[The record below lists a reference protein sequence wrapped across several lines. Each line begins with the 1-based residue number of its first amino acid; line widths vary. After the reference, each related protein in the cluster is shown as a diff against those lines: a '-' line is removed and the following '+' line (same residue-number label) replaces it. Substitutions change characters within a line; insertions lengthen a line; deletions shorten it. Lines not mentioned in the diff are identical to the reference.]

1 MRVGYLLGDFPVV
14 SERFLL
20 RELAELDRRG
30 VPLSVYAL
38 RRCKGGPI
46 PPEAEAFVERV
57 RYIPPLVSW
66 RAARAAAR
74 RALHLRSY
82 LGTKATMAGLAV
94 RSRSLAP
101 RAIPNLAAA
110 EYIADDMARAGVTHV
125 HAAFASQPALIGLL
139 VARSLGLPFSF
150 AGHARDIFVRA
161 QVLPEKIA
169 AARFVNV
176 CTEHAASH
184 LRALCPEHADN
195 IHTIY
200 HGLDPE
206 ALPSAERRPTDPP
219 TILAVGRLVPKKG
232 FEYLIRA
239 CHRLAQAGVGFRCV
253 IAGGGPLRLALE
265 TSARKLGLT
274 QLTITGALP
283 PDSVEALYGR
293 ASVFVCPS
301 VMAPDGDRDG
311 LPNVVLEA
319 MAWRLPVVGTDVGGI
334 PEAVAHERTGLIVPP
349 NNATALSEA
358 IERVLTDRSLAER
371 LGDAGRRLVVERFSI
386 RSNIEPL
393 LRLF

>member
-1 MRVGYLLGDFPVV
+1 MRIGYLLGAFPLV

-30 VPLSVYAL
+30 LPLSVYAL
-38 RRCKGGPI
+38 QRRKGGPT
-46 PPEAEAFVERV
+46 PPEAEAFRERV
-57 RYIPPLVSW
+57 RYTPPLISW

-74 RALHLRSY
+74 RAWHPASY
-82 LGTKATMAGLAV
+82 LGTKAMMAGLIV
-94 RSRSLAP
+94 RSVSLAP

-110 EYIADDMARAGVTHV
+110 EYMADDMARAGVTHV

-139 VARSLGLPFSF
+139 AARLLGLPFSF
-150 AGHARDIFVRA
+150 AGHARDVFVRP
-161 QVLPEKIA
+161 QVLPQKIA
-169 AARFVNV
+169 AARFANL

-184 LRALCPEHADN
+184 LRALCPEHAAK

-200 HGLDPE
+200 HGLDAE
-206 ALPSAERRPTDPP
+206 ALPSGERRPTDPP

-232 FEYLIRA
+232 FEHLVRA
-239 CHRLAQAGVGFRCV
+239 CHWLAQAGIGFRCV
-253 IAGGGPLRLALE
+253 IAGGGPLRRGLE
-265 TSARKLGLT
+265 TAARKLGLT
-274 QLTITGALP
+274 QLTITGMLP
-283 PDSVEALYGR
+283 PDGVEALYGR
-293 ASVFVCPS
+293 ASVFVSPS
-301 VMAPDGDRDG
+301 VIASDGDRDG

-334 PEAVAHERTGLIVPP
+334 PEAVAHEQTGLIVPP

-358 IERVLTDRSLAER
+358 ITRLLIDRSLAER